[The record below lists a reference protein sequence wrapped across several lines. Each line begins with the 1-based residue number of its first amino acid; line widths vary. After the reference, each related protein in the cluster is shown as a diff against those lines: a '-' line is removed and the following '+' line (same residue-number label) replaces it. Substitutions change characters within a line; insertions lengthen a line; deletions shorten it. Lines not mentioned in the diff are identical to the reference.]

1 MHLQSQVLQQE
12 TVATKQA
19 PQSSQEAEQT
29 VQVPVLAEAP
39 EPNWNLKAVKLDGYG
54 VLGEVHEPHVVEA
67 GRSADFSVD
76 LRDAWLNEQHWNR
89 LLGDETRRDE
99 ALAVRVRVV
108 EQLERESR
116 PVRVRVVPKQPSD
129 GTYWVRYW
137 PETEGSNILQVEV
150 KVDGEELPASPIIV
164 RRTHLIS
171 PDLSPA
177 PCISLLYCSLCSV
190 A

>member
-12 TVATKQA
+12 SVATKQA
-19 PQSSQEAEQT
+19 AQSSQEAEQT
-29 VQVPVLAEAP
+29 VQVPEATP

-54 VLGEVHEPHVVEA
+54 VLGEVHEPLVVEA

-76 LRDAWLNEQHWNR
+76 LRDAWLNEQYWNR
-89 LLGDETRRDE
+89 LLGEETRRDE

-137 PETEGSNILQVEV
+137 PETDGSNILQVEV

-164 RRTHLIS
+164 RRTHLMS
-171 PDLSPA
+171 SDLSP
-177 PCISLLYCSLCSV
+177 CISVLYCTVVGV